1 MSVEKIVEDAHIRIL
16 HGGVSL
22 TMAEVRRE
30 YWIPRLR
37 SLTKVRKACHDC
49 KRPQVT
55 AFNNLSPGELPEDRT
70 VGSRSFE
77 VLGVD
82 HAGPIYYHTKK
93 SRGSKVFL
101 LIFLRNL
108 TRAVHIQALQNQT
121 TNEFIQALKLFIA
134 RRRRPCKIYSDNAQ
148 TFLSAAKW
156 VIRIVKNEKV
166 NDLVQ
171 QEISWQFNLSRAP

>member
-1 MSVEKIVEDAHIRIL
+1 
-16 HGGVSL
+16 
-22 TMAEVRRE
+22 MAEVRRE

-37 SLTKVRKACHDC
+37 SLTKVRKACYDC

-55 AFNNLSPGELPEDRT
+55 AFNNLSPRELPEDRT
-70 VGSRSFE
+70 VGSRPFE

-121 TNEFIQALKLFIA
+121 TSEFIQALKLFIA

-156 VIRIVKNEKV
+156 VKRIVKNEKV
-166 NDLVQ
+166 NDLAQ
-171 QEISWQFNLSRAP
+171 QEISWQFNLSQAP